1 MPFHEGN
8 EPNLQHQLGKN
19 QRGRFLATRGLV
31 AAQNT
36 FRKIWDVDQLPVK
49 VSLGEPAG
57 NPARIETILTSKK
70 ASHEATPDE
79 PQSRRNRGKAIR
91 RSLVEASEAQ
101 DAALLARELRTSQTQ
116 QELAVIVVVEFTGE
130 LRKRKQ
136 LTAAARLARTAAA
149 VMAGEE
155 DLPPHTASTLD
166 FDASRAEFEE
176 LARSAG
182 AAIAATLVQRRQK
195 PDPSSLVGQGKLDE
209 IVEVVASTNASL
221 VLFDHD
227 LTPSQ
232 LRNIEARL
240 PCHVIDRSQ
249 LILDIFAR
257 HAKTSE
263 GQLQVELAQL
273 EYQLPRLAGRGRAM
287 SQLGG
292 GIGTRGPGETQLETD
307 RRKINLRLDHIK
319 TQLDAVR
326 RIRYQQRQRREAVPV
341 PVVAL
346 VGYTNAGKSTLFNAL
361 TEAGVLESAR
371 MFATL
376 DPKLRQLQLPSR
388 RKILLSDTVG
398 FIRNLPPTLVTS
410 FRATLEE
417 VERAE
422 ILLHVQDAA
431 SPIREE
437 QKTQVEKVLTELA
450 VSTKPV
456 IQVLNKSDLVPPQE
470 LVHLSSD
477 REVIVVSSL
486 RRTGLEQLLVAIDA
500 ALVIDPLVESSFRLP
515 QSEGA
520 ILASLEGGA
529 IIDEKRFEGN
539 MVFFRARGPASLLH
553 RYRRFHVKHDLS
565 NERLRAKQS

>member
-1 MPFHEGN
+1 
-8 EPNLQHQLGKN
+8 
-19 QRGRFLATRGLV
+19 
-31 AAQNT
+31 
-36 FRKIWDVDQLPVK
+36 
-49 VSLGEPAG
+49 
-57 NPARIETILTSKK
+57 LTNKK
-70 ASHEATPDE
+70 ASPEAAPDQA
-79 PQSRRNRGKAIR
+79 QSRRNHGKTVR
-91 RSLVEASEAQ
+91 RNLVEASEAQ

-116 QELAVIVVVEFTGE
+116 RELAVLVVVEFTGE

-136 LTAAARLARTAAA
+136 LTASARLARAAAA
-149 VMAGEE
+149 VMGGEE
-155 DLPPHTASTLD
+155 DLPGSAAPTLNS
-166 FDASRAEFEE
+166 DASRAEFEE

-182 AAIAATLVQRRQK
+182 ATIATTLVQRRQRA
-195 PDPSSLVGQGKLDE
+195 DPSSLVGQGKLDE
-209 IVEVVASTNASL
+209 IVAVVASTNASL

-232 LRNIEARL
+232 LRNIESRL

-257 HAKTSE
+257 HAKTRE

-273 EYQLPRLAGRGRAM
+273 EYQLPRLAKRGRAM

-307 RRKINLRLDHIK
+307 RRKINLRIDQIK
-319 TQLDAVR
+319 TQLHAVR
-326 RIRYQQRQRREAVPV
+326 RIRHQQRQRREAVPV

-361 TEAGVLESAR
+361 CEAGVLESAR

-398 FIRNLPPTLVTS
+398 FIRNLPHTLISS

-431 SPIREE
+431 SPMREE
-437 QKTQVEKVLTELA
+437 QKAQVEKVLAELA

-456 IQVLNKSDLVPPQE
+456 IHVLNKVDLVPPE
-470 LVHLSSD
+470 GLAELSSD
-477 REVIVVSSL
+477 REALPVSSL
-486 RRTGLEQLLVAIDA
+486 QHTGLEQLLIAIDA
-500 ALVIDPLVESSFRLP
+500 ALVVDPLVESSFRLP
-515 QSEGA
+515 QSEGS

-529 IIDEKRFEGN
+529 IIDEKRYEGN
-539 MVFFRARGPASLLH
+539 LVFLRARGPASLLD
-553 RYRRFHVKHDLS
+553 RYRRFREKHDLS
-565 NERLRAKQS
+565 REHLRAKPT

>member
-1 MPFHEGN
+1 M
-8 EPNLQHQLGKN
+8 
-19 QRGRFLATRGLV
+19 
-31 AAQNT
+31 
-36 FRKIWDVDQLPVK
+36 
-49 VSLGEPAG
+49 
-57 NPARIETILTSKK
+57 TSKK
-70 ASHEATPDE
+70 APTPEPTPDPRE
-79 PQSRRNRGKAIR
+79 TRRNRGKTVR

-116 QELAVIVVVEFTGE
+116 QELAVLVVVEFTGE

-136 LTAAARLARTAAA
+136 LTTAARLARTAAA
-149 VMAGEE
+149 VMSRNGDEE
-155 DLPPHTASTLD
+155 DAPIPEAPNLD
-166 FDASRAEFEE
+166 FQASREEFEE

-182 AAIAATLVQRRQK
+182 ATIAATLVQRRQK
-195 PDPSSLVGQGKLDE
+195 PDPSSLVGQGKLEE
-209 IVEVVASTNASL
+209 IVEIVTSTNASL

-227 LTPSQ
+227 LSPSQ
-232 LRNIEARL
+232 LRNIESRL

-257 HAKTSE
+257 HARTRE

-319 TQLDAVR
+319 TQLESVR
-326 RIRYQQRQRREAVPV
+326 RIRHQQRQRREAVPV

-422 ILLHVQDAA
+422 VLLHVQDAA

-437 QKTQVEKVLTELA
+437 QKSQVEKVLAELGV

-456 IQVLNKSDLVPPQE
+456 IQVLNKVDLLAPDQLADLTQSAE
-470 LVHLSSD
+470 
-477 REVIVVSSL
+477 REAVLVSSL
-486 RRTGLEQLLVAIDA
+486 QHTGLERLLIAIDE
-500 ALVIDPLVESSFRLP
+500 ALVVDPLTESSFRLP

-520 ILASLEGGA
+520 ILAALEGGA
-529 IIDEKRFEGN
+529 IIDEKHFDGN
-539 MVFFRARGPASLLH
+539 LVFLHARGPASLLN
-553 RYRRFHVKHDLS
+553 RYRRFRD
-565 NERLRAKQS
+565 KQVPA

>member
-1 MPFHEGN
+1 LTSQKAPL
-8 EPNLQHQLGKN
+8 EPTPDQAQPR
-19 QRGRFLATRGLV
+19 RGR
-31 AAQNT
+31 
-36 FRKIWDVDQLPVK
+36 
-49 VSLGEPAG
+49 
-57 NPARIETILTSKK
+57 
-70 ASHEATPDE
+70 
-79 PQSRRNRGKAIR
+79 GKTVR
-91 RSLVEASEAQ
+91 RSLVEASKAQ
-101 DAALLARELRTSQTQ
+101 DEALRARELRTSQTQ
-116 QELAVIVVVEFTGE
+116 QELAVLVVVEFTGE

-136 LTAAARLARTAAA
+136 LSQAARLARSAAA
-149 VMAGEE
+149 VVAGEAGAE
-155 DLPPHTASTLD
+155 EEAAPTLD

-182 AAIAATLVQRRQK
+182 AAIAATLVQRRQR
-195 PDPSSLVGQGKLDE
+195 PDPSTLVGQGKLEE
-209 IVEVVASTNASL
+209 IVGAVASSNASL

-232 LRNIEARL
+232 LRNIESEL

-257 HAKTSE
+257 HARTRE

-273 EYQLPRLAGRGRAM
+273 QYQLPRLAGRGRAM

-307 RRKINLRLDHIK
+307 RRKINLRIDHIK
-319 TQLDAVR
+319 TQLNAVR
-326 RIRYQQRQRREAVPV
+326 RIRHEQRQRREAVPV

-388 RKILLSDTVG
+388 RKVLLSDTVG

-431 SPIREE
+431 SPMREE
-437 QKTQVEKVLTELA
+437 QKTQVEKVLSELG
-450 VSTKPV
+450 VSNKPV
-456 IQVLNKSDLVPPQE
+456 IQVLNKVDLVPPQE
-470 LVHLSSD
+470 LAHLSND
-477 REVIVVSSL
+477 RDAIPVSAL
-486 RRTGLEQLLVAIDA
+486 QHTGLEQLLMAIDA
-500 ALVIDPLVESSFRLP
+500 ALVVDPLIEARFRLP
-515 QSEGA
+515 QSEGS

-529 IIDEKRFEGN
+529 IVDEKRFEGN
-539 MVFFRARGPASLLH
+539 LVFLRARGPASLLD
-553 RYRRFHVKHDLS
+553 RYRRFREKQEPS
-565 NERLRAKQS
+565 SARLPAKRTTHPSRG

>member
-1 MPFHEGN
+1 M
-8 EPNLQHQLGKN
+8 
-19 QRGRFLATRGLV
+19 
-31 AAQNT
+31 
-36 FRKIWDVDQLPVK
+36 
-49 VSLGEPAG
+49 
-57 NPARIETILTSKK
+57 TSKK
-70 ASHEATPDE
+70 SSPEDTTD
-79 PQSRRNRGKAIR
+79 QTTSRRNRGKTAS
-91 RSLVEASEAQ
+91 RSLVEASQAQ
-101 DAALLARELRTSQTQ
+101 DEALLARELRTSQTQ
-116 QELAVIVVVEFTGE
+116 QELAVLVVVEFTGE

-136 LTAAARLARTAAA
+136 LTAAALLARTSAA
-149 VMAGEE
+149 VVAGEE
-155 DLPPHTASTLD
+155 DIPEYAASTLD

-182 AAIAATLVQRRQK
+182 ATIAATIVQRRQK

-232 LRNIEARL
+232 LRNIESRL

-257 HAKTSE
+257 HAKTRE

-326 RIRYQQRQRREAVPV
+326 RIRHQQRQRREAVPV

-398 FIRNLPPTLVTS
+398 FIRNLPHTLVTS

-422 ILLHVQDAA
+422 ILVHVQDAA
-431 SPIREE
+431 SPMREE
-437 QKTQVEKVLTELA
+437 QKTQVEKVLAELA
-450 VSTKPV
+450 VSTKQV
-456 IQVLNKSDLVPPQE
+456 IHVLNKIDLVPHHE

-477 REVIVVSSL
+477 REAIPVSSL
-486 RRTGLEQLLVAIDA
+486 QHKGFEKLLNAIDA
-500 ALVIDPLVESSFRLP
+500 ALVVDPLIETVFCLP

-539 MVFFRARGPASLLH
+539 LVFLRARGPASLLN
-553 RYRRFHVKHDLS
+553 RYRRFCSPDQKRRTENS
-565 NERLRAKQS
+565 RFSI

>member
-1 MPFHEGN
+1 
-8 EPNLQHQLGKN
+8 
-19 QRGRFLATRGLV
+19 
-31 AAQNT
+31 
-36 FRKIWDVDQLPVK
+36 
-49 VSLGEPAG
+49 
-57 NPARIETILTSKK
+57 LTSKK
-70 ASHEATPDE
+70 ASDGGSADQAP
-79 PQSRRNRGKAIR
+79 SRRHRGKTVP

-101 DAALLARELRTSQTQ
+101 KEALLARELRTSQTQ
-116 QELAVIVVVEFTGE
+116 QELAVLVVVEFTGE

-149 VMAGEE
+149 VVGGGE
-155 DLPPHTASTLD
+155 DLTGDAASTLD
-166 FDASRAEFEE
+166 FDVSRAEFEE

-182 AAIAATLVQRRQK
+182 ATIAATLVQRRQT
-195 PDPSSLVGQGKLDE
+195 PDPSSLVGQGKLEE
-209 IVEVVASTNASL
+209 IVSVVASTNASL

-227 LTPSQ
+227 LTASQ

-257 HAKTSE
+257 HARTSE

-319 TQLDAVR
+319 TQLTAVR
-326 RIRYQQRQRREAVPV
+326 RIRHQQRQRREAVPV

-361 TEAGVLESAR
+361 TKAGVLESSR

-376 DPKLRQLQLPSR
+376 DPKLRQLRLPSR
-388 RKILLSDTVG
+388 RKVLLSDTVG
-398 FIRNLPPTLVTS
+398 FIRNLPHTLVTS

-422 ILLHVQDAA
+422 VLLHIQDAA
-431 SPIREE
+431 NPMREE
-437 QKTQVEKVLTELA
+437 QKAQVEKVLAELA
-450 VSTKPV
+450 VSAKPV
-456 IQVLNKSDLVPPQE
+456 IQVLNKIDLVPPQE
-470 LVHLSSD
+470 LHHLPSD
-477 REVIVVSSL
+477 REAIAVSSL
-486 RRTGLEQLLVAIDA
+486 QLTGLEQLLIAIDS
-500 ALVIDPLVESSFRLP
+500 ALVVDPLVEFSFRLP
-515 QSEGA
+515 QSEGSV
-520 ILASLEGGA
+520 IASLEGGA
-529 IIDEKRFEGN
+529 IISEKRFEGN
-539 MVFFRARGPASLLH
+539 LVFLRARGPASLLD
-553 RYRRFHVKHDLS
+553 RYRRFR
-565 NERLRAKQS
+565 ERT